1 MGFKCS
7 PAPWQQL
14 LLLWQQPVRRLAK
27 LFPASSFFSFH
38 AWPGCF
44 QLQSFFLLISRS
56 NVRHEMGFKCSPAPW
71 QQLLLPWQQP
81 VGRLFTPGQAVSS
94 FKTFF
99 FLFQKATSGTKWAS
113 NVPRRPGSRFLLPWQ
128 QPVGRLARLFPALS
142 LFSSHFRKQRQ
153 ARNGLQMFPGA
164 LAAASVALAAACWAP
179 CQAVPSFKPFFFS
192 FQKAT
197 SGTKWA
203 SNVPRRPGSSFC
215 CFGNS
220 LFGALPGCSQL

>member
-14 LLLWQQPVRRLAK
+14 LLLWQQPVGRLAR
-27 LFPASSFFSFH
+27 LFPALSLFSSHFRKQRQARNGLQMFPGALAAASVALATACSAPCQAVPSLKPFFFS
-38 AWPGCF
+38 
-44 QLQSFFLLISRS
+44 
-56 NVRHEMGFKCSPAPW
+56 
-71 QQLLLPWQQP
+71 
-81 VGRLFTPGQAVSS
+81 
-94 FKTFF
+94 
-99 FLFQKATSGTKWAS
+99 FQKATSGTKWAS
-113 NVPRRPGSRFLLPWQ
+113 NVPRRPGSSFCCLGSSLL
-128 QPVGRLARLFPALS
+128 GAFSRLAKLFPAS
-142 LFSSHFRKQRQ
+142 RLFSSYFRKQRQ

-203 SNVPRRPGSSFC
+203 SNVPRRPGSSSC

-220 LFGALPGCSQL
+220 LLGALPGCSQL